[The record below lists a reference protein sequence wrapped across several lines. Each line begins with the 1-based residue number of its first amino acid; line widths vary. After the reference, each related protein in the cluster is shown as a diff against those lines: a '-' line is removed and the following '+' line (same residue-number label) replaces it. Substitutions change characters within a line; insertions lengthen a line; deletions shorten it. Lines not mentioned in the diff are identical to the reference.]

1 MQMQIVGVGFHI
13 SKFPVLVI
21 RRINACQP
29 SQGGDEH
36 SPCQGGVRTKGGFA
50 CAGEQPA
57 ADCKQ
62 DVFLGPMTIDVGEVR
77 NRVLVAYAVD
87 TKMLCFKNHGFL
99 VRVITGLGE
108 PLYLA
113 FVVHIDRIQVSS
125 LFVCRRGIGQFD
137 GNRLALPIGEGHFL
151 AAFDIN
157 QRELINWSCSN
168 RRLCLSGS
176 DRCFGNPQNQIPSLG
191 LGIQHLQGIQRKSER
206 GQAVCS
212 NLKPAYLCRH
222 QLVQRLCLDGDGM
235 AKFEYMQRAFS
246 SELKPRAR
254 LVLQVLVLHCNKEGE
269 CFPSIKTIAA
279 KCGYGVSTVKR
290 ALDELVKAGYIVKQA
305 RFDERKNGGQT
316 SNLYTLCSDLLCPDE
331 PENAPVLEDDA
342 SDESPAVQP
351 ESAPADACN
360 ASDPTPGEQSA
371 TLPTADSYSFAD
383 GFETKIGRQFCRP
396 IRMWTGGQSIFIPP

>member
-1 MQMQIVGVGFHI
+1 
-13 SKFPVLVI
+13 
-21 RRINACQP
+21 
-29 SQGGDEH
+29 
-36 SPCQGGVRTKGGFA
+36 
-50 CAGEQPA
+50 
-57 ADCKQ
+57 
-62 DVFLGPMTIDVGEVR
+62 
-77 NRVLVAYAVD
+77 
-87 TKMLCFKNHGFL
+87 
-99 VRVITGLGE
+99 
-108 PLYLA
+108 
-113 FVVHIDRIQVSS
+113 
-125 LFVCRRGIGQFD
+125 
-137 GNRLALPIGEGHFL
+137 
-151 AAFDIN
+151 
-157 QRELINWSCSN
+157 
-168 RRLCLSGS
+168 
-176 DRCFGNPQNQIPSLG
+176 
-191 LGIQHLQGIQRKSER
+191 
-206 GQAVCS
+206 
-212 NLKPAYLCRH
+212 
-222 QLVQRLCLDGDGM
+222 M

-351 ESAPADACN
+351 ESAPADACS

-396 IRMWTGGQSIFIPP
+396 IRMWTGGQSIFIPPRTVQVNRYLRMKKKVIVNPKIAKIDGQGSKPPPSVLGLQSVNKAN

>member
-1 MQMQIVGVGFHI
+1 MAIV
-13 SKFPVLVI
+13 
-21 RRINACQP
+21 
-29 SQGGDEH
+29 
-36 SPCQGGVRTKGGFA
+36 
-50 CAGEQPA
+50 
-57 ADCKQ
+57 
-62 DVFLGPMTIDVGEVR
+62 
-77 NRVLVAYAVD
+77 
-87 TKMLCFKNHGFL
+87 
-99 VRVITGLGE
+99 
-108 PLYLA
+108 
-113 FVVHIDRIQVSS
+113 VSS
-125 LFVCRRGIGQFD
+125 LTDQTVDPPTMAEWAYQNGYWCS
-137 GNRLALPIGEGHFL
+137 GNGSYHSLIPGAAEGFGLQWESISTDDPQAVVDTLASGKLIVALMSKGHFT
-151 AAFDIN
+151 
-157 QRELINWSCSN
+157 S
-168 RRLCLSGS
+168 SGH
-176 DRCFGNPQNQIPSLG
+176 F
-191 LGIQHLQGIQRKSER
+191 
-206 GQAVCS
+206 
-212 NLKPAYLCRH
+212 
-222 QLVQRLCLDGDGM
+222 M

>member
-1 MQMQIVGVGFHI
+1 
-13 SKFPVLVI
+13 
-21 RRINACQP
+21 
-29 SQGGDEH
+29 
-36 SPCQGGVRTKGGFA
+36 
-50 CAGEQPA
+50 
-57 ADCKQ
+57 
-62 DVFLGPMTIDVGEVR
+62 
-77 NRVLVAYAVD
+77 
-87 TKMLCFKNHGFL
+87 
-99 VRVITGLGE
+99 
-108 PLYLA
+108 
-113 FVVHIDRIQVSS
+113 
-125 LFVCRRGIGQFD
+125 
-137 GNRLALPIGEGHFL
+137 
-151 AAFDIN
+151 
-157 QRELINWSCSN
+157 
-168 RRLCLSGS
+168 
-176 DRCFGNPQNQIPSLG
+176 
-191 LGIQHLQGIQRKSER
+191 
-206 GQAVCS
+206 
-212 NLKPAYLCRH
+212 
-222 QLVQRLCLDGDGM
+222 M

-269 CFPSIKTIAA
+269 CFPSIKPIAA

>member
-1 MQMQIVGVGFHI
+1 
-13 SKFPVLVI
+13 
-21 RRINACQP
+21 
-29 SQGGDEH
+29 
-36 SPCQGGVRTKGGFA
+36 
-50 CAGEQPA
+50 
-57 ADCKQ
+57 
-62 DVFLGPMTIDVGEVR
+62 
-77 NRVLVAYAVD
+77 
-87 TKMLCFKNHGFL
+87 
-99 VRVITGLGE
+99 
-108 PLYLA
+108 
-113 FVVHIDRIQVSS
+113 
-125 LFVCRRGIGQFD
+125 
-137 GNRLALPIGEGHFL
+137 
-151 AAFDIN
+151 
-157 QRELINWSCSN
+157 
-168 RRLCLSGS
+168 
-176 DRCFGNPQNQIPSLG
+176 
-191 LGIQHLQGIQRKSER
+191 
-206 GQAVCS
+206 
-212 NLKPAYLCRH
+212 
-222 QLVQRLCLDGDGM
+222 M

-383 GFETKIGRQFCRP
+383 GFETKIGLQAIGLSFALAAILPPDSYVDWGAVHFYTPLNR
-396 IRMWTGGQSIFIPP
+396 TGEQILTDEEKSNS